1 MRCKAEG
8 RTLPKK
14 FQQQPQLSLF
24 VVVGDGGGVE
34 GLRVFFHELSLG
46 IGEGCRGLQ
55 SALGSGG
62 AWSLECQCVCVCETH
77 RGVTTLSHTLP
88 IGKMEHESACLTLQ

>member
-1 MRCKAEG
+1 MRCKAEE
-8 RTLPKK
+8 RTLPRK

-24 VVVGDGGGVE
+24 VVVGVWGGGGEEVE
-34 GLRVFFHELSLG
+34 GVFHELSLG

-62 AWSLECQCVCVCETH
+62 AWSANVCVCVTH
-77 RGVTTLSHTLP
+77 RGVTTLTHTLP